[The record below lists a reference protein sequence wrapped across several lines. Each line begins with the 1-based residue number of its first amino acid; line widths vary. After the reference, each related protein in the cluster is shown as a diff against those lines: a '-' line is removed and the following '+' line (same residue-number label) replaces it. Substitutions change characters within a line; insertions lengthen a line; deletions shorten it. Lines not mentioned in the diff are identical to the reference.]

1 MEDTIV
7 IREFGNLARRLG
19 INIRYTNEGPSGL
32 CTIKDKKVLFI
43 DKTLDKRNKIEV
55 FTREFKTLDIEGVF
69 VVPVIRRLLEL
80 NDEAN
85 GW

>member
-7 IREFGNLARRLG
+7 LREFENLARRLG
-19 INIRYTNEGPSGL
+19 IDIRYTNEGLSGL
-32 CTIKDKKVLFI
+32 CIVKGKQVLFI

-55 FTREFKTLDIEGVF
+55 FAREFKTLDIEGVF